1 MKGLILAAGLG
12 SRLKP
17 WTDSHPKALVPVGG
31 VPMLERLVSKMLS
44 SGITDITVNVYHFAD
59 QIIDFINHKG
69 WEIKISDERPNLLE
83 TGGAIL
89 HAAQLLEGDEPILV
103 HNADILSNLS
113 FDDIMNF
120 HLNNGADASLVV
132 SKRDSSRKLIFD
144 REGNLKGWHS
154 IKDNSYKPFAFIPAD
169 DDLELAFSGIY
180 VISPSLISKMKIGG
194 WSGKFSIMDYFLS
207 SLNENRYKAFP
218 GDNLQIIDIGKPDSL
233 NRANIVFKS

>member
-31 VPMLERLVSKMLS
+31 VPMLERVVSKMLS

-59 QIIDFINHKG
+59 QIIDFINQKG

-113 FDDIMNF
+113 FDDVMNF
-120 HLNNGADASLVV
+120 HLKNGADASLVV

-154 IKDNSYKPFAFIPAD
+154 IKDNSYKPFGFIPAD
-169 DDLELAFSGIY
+169 DDIELAFSGIY
-180 VISPSLISKMKIGG
+180 IISPSLISKMKIGG
-194 WSGKFSIMDYFLS
+194 WSGKFSVMDYFLS

-218 GDNLQIIDIGKPDSL
+218 ADNLQIIDIGKPDSL